1 MHEVDARGLSCPE
14 PALMTVEAI
23 NEFPNEPF
31 RVLVSNA
38 TSKQNVVEILTKR
51 GRTPQVSQDG
61 LDFVIDVK

>member
-1 MHEVDARGLSCPE
+1 
-14 PALMTVEAI
+14 MTVEAI